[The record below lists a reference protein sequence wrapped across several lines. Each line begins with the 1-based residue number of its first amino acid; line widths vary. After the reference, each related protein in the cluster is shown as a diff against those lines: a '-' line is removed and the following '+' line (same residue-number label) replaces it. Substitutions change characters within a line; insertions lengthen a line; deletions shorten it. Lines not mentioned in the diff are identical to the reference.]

1 MKISLRDFA
10 GDCCV
15 VARRLEGE
23 PEFPRSPSNSPFVP
37 SFPSA
42 LEKKP

>member
-1 MKISLRDFA
+1 MKISPCDVA

-15 VARRLEGE
+15 VVRRLEGE

-37 SFPSA
+37 SIPSA